1 MSFDDRK
8 RDALGQ
14 ADNAYQSRPAPIE
27 AVAANVARRR
37 RAKAGLVG
45 GGAAVVGAILLGF
58 VVANGAGTPDTRL
71 DTAAPATGGAVPD
84 LGAATDAFTSTTP
97 PTATTNDPLAQ
108 TTATAAAV
116 GATSRTGHALRGRV
130 VQPTPMTLAPPL
142 STTATAPADD
152 TVTGTDEDNGTT
164 FTLRMGQP
172 LVVALDDGSSIWS
185 DPDTDNSNVLTRTAV
200 SVDPSAT
207 RVVASFDAKSVGQAH
222 VSASRDQPCRD
233 AQPPCMAPTQLWQ
246 VTVNVIG

>member
-1 MSFDDRK
+1 MSFDDRI

-14 ADNAYQSRPAPIE
+14 ADNAYHPRPAPIE
-27 AVAANVARRR
+27 ALAANLARRR

-45 GGAAVVGAILLGF
+45 GGAAVIVALLGF
-58 VVANGAGTPDTRL
+58 VIANGAGTPDTRL
-71 DTAAPATGGAVPD
+71 DTAAPAIGSAVPD
-84 LGAATDAFTSTTP
+84 LGAATDAFTSTTS

-108 TTATAAAV
+108 TTATAAAAR
-116 GATSRTGHALRGRV
+116 ATSRTGYAPRGSV

-152 TVTGTDEDNGTT
+152 TVTVTDEDNGKT

-172 LVVALDDGSSIWS
+172 LVVALDNSSSIWS
-185 DPDTDNSNVLTRTAV
+185 DPDTDNSSVLTRTAV
-200 SVDPSAT
+200 SVNPSAT

-222 VSASRDQPCRD
+222 VSASKDQPCRN